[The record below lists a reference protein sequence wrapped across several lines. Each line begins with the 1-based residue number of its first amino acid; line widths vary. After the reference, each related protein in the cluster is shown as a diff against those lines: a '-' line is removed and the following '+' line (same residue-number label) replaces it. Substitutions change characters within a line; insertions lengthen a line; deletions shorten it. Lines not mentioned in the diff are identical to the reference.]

1 MQVICN
7 MFKALLETTAA
18 LTRFTQKTNYFC
30 YSLCR
35 YLCGV
40 ALVHKKNVARTNNTT
55 LIKARKI
62 LCKLF
67 KRYNTLP
74 QSLQVMSLVFLDNVI
89 PPHNFFL
96 ETI

>member
-40 ALVHKKNVARTNNTT
+40 ALVQKKNVARTNNTT
-55 LIKARKI
+55 LIKPGKYCVNSSNDTI
-62 LCKLF
+62 PCLNHF
-67 KRYNTLP
+67 K
-74 QSLQVMSLVFLDNVI
+74 
-89 PPHNFFL
+89 
-96 ETI
+96 